1 MYFFF
6 PLFHFHVSD
15 CSTQLFFFFF
25 LVHCRNPFGFFPSTL
40 NHFWPWKPIISWA
53 SSKVW
58 PESWG
63 RLFSTSTPLS
73 WDHIWSTAYS
83 SGAPSIW
90 NTQTVGVGPEE
101 SLKDDKELKQLLY
114 EDMKAEWESWV
125 IFFCKKDR
133 YIFFTSPNEDR
144 TRGISFKLKG
154 GRFRL

>member
-1 MYFFF
+1 MYFF

-15 CSTQLFFFFF
+15 CSTQLFILFFFFF

-101 SLKDDKELKQLLY
+101 SHKDDQRAEATSLWRYEGRMRELGH
-114 EDMKAEWESWV
+114 
-125 IFFCKKDR
+125 FF
-133 YIFFTSPNEDR
+133 
-144 TRGISFKLKG
+144 L
-154 GRFRL
+154 